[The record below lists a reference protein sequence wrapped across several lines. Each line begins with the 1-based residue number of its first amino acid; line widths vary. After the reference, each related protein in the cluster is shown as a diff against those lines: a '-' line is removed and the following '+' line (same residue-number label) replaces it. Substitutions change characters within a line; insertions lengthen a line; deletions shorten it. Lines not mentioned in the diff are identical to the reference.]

1 YIWGVPWDADILVGG
16 AFPASGITVNEN
28 YTYRTDNANTMTADI
43 GSYVVANQ
51 DVVCTNNYFVG
62 GFWRMGAWSR
72 ATVAGNTLYNFTSF
86 DNWLGQA
93 GLVDPGTYAGRAPAG
108 VKIVVRANQY
118 EPGRANIIIYNWAQD
133 STVSVDVSGVLT
145 PGDQYVVQ
153 NAQDFYGSPIASGT
167 YSGGTLQLPVV
178 SVAAPSPIGV
188 TTTRP
193 APVTGPTFNVFALM
207 TTPGRAP
214 AVAEER
220 AVGC

>member
-1 YIWGVPWDADILVGG
+1 
-16 AFPASGITVNEN
+16 
-28 YTYRTDNANTMTADI
+28 
-43 GSYVVANQ
+43 
-51 DVVCTNNYFVG
+51 
-62 GFWRMGAWSR
+62 MGAWSR
-72 ATVAGNTLYNFTSF
+72 ATVAGNTLYNFTSGGMIWALGTTSGQTWNDNTFLGDPTAIAWRHDSTDVTTF

-93 GLVDPGTYAGRAPAG
+93 GLVDPGTFAGSAPAG

-145 PGDQYVVQ
+145 LGDQYVVQ
-153 NAQDFYGSPIASGT
+153 NAQDFYGPPIASGT

-178 SVAAPSPIGV
+178 SVAAPNPIGV

-207 TTPGRAP
+207 TTPGRAT
-214 AVAEER
+214 AVADER
-220 AVGC
+220 PAGCAVWPARDGPSRARAHRGPRACRPGPP